1 MKILN
6 LKVIK
11 NLQCL
16 VINNEIK
23 LKLISCLKQGKHMQ
37 EKYVIELFFD
47 QELFNDYYFQM
58 SKL

>member
-16 VINNEIK
+16 VINIEIK
-23 LKLISCLKQGKHMQ
+23 LKLIGCLKQGKHIGRENYILAGFIIQ
-37 EKYVIELFFD
+37 K
-47 QELFNDYYFQM
+47 Q
-58 SKL
+58 K